1 MSRTV
6 DLLMLRIRAT
16 LAVIIALPAL
26 SASAQIY
33 GGRTADDTVVLSNF
47 PGASTPTLVIST
59 SWGSAA
65 GPAVGLAGQGVPP
78 KSTAKQAIG
87 SIVSAV
93 ADEVE
98 IPAHLL
104 HAVIAVESGYDA
116 MAVSP
121 KGAQGLMQLMPATAR
136 RFGVADPFDPRDNV
150 RGGALYLKWL
160 LDLFGGDLSL
170 AIAGYNAGE
179 QAVIRAGYR
188 IPPYAETQ
196 RYVPRVMTRL
206 QRPVQG

>member
-1 MSRTV
+1 MPGFRV
-6 DLLMLRIRAT
+6 A
-16 LAVIIALPAL
+16 LAVMIALPAL

-47 PGASTPTLVIST
+47 RGADTPTIVISAPA
-59 SWGSAA
+59 GSTVGRAA
-65 GPAVGLAGQGVPP
+65 GAAGRGATATSPARQVI
-78 KSTAKQAIG
+78 S
-87 SIVSAV
+87 SIVNDV
-93 ADEVE
+93 AQEVE
-98 IPAHLL
+98 IPVHLL
-104 HAVIAVESGYDA
+104 HAVIAVESGYDTK
-116 MAVSP
+116 AVSS

-136 RFGVADPFDPRDNV
+136 RFGVVDPFDPRDNV

-160 LDLFGGDLSL
+160 LDLFSGDVPL

-196 RYVPRVMTRL
+196 RYVPRVL
-206 QRPVQG
+206 AGL